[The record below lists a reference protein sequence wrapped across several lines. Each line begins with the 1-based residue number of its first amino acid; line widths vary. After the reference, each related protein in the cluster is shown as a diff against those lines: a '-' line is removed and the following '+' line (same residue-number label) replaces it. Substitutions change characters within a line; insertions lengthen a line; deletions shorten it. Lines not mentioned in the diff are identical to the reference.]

1 MQQYKQY
8 LEQVNQ
14 FLEQHTFNGKPSEL
28 YDPMNYMMQLGGK
41 RVRPV
46 LVLMGCELFGGDL
59 HKGLPVAMAVE
70 VFHNFT
76 LVHDDIMDKAPIRRG
91 KPTVHMQWNPDTA
104 ILAGDLMMIKS
115 MELFQHLDG
124 DTMKKCL
131 PLFMRTAAEVCEGQQ
146 LDMNFETAS
155 QVAVEEYLQMIE
167 LKTAVLL
174 ACSLQLGAYVAG
186 AAEEDAQHVYQFGK
200 HIGIA
205 FQLQDDILDAFG
217 DTAEVGK
224 QKGGDIIANKKTYL
238 LIKAL
243 EQAGEHEARELL
255 HWLNKKE
262 FDEAQKVQ
270 AVLSVF
276 EQLGVKQQAEGE
288 MQRHLQLAAT
298 HLKSISV
305 PEADRKSLLD
315 FSALLQQRAG

>member
-14 FLEQHTFNGKPSEL
+14 FLEQHTFNGNPAEL
-28 YDPMNYMMQLGGK
+28 YAPMNYMMQLGGK

-46 LVLMGCELFGGDL
+46 LVLMGCELFGGEMP
-59 HKGLPVAMAVE
+59 KALPVAMAVE

-91 KPTVHMQWNPDTA
+91 KPTVHVRWNPDTA

-115 MELFQHLDG
+115 MELFQHLDAV
-124 DTMKKCL
+124 TMKKCL

-146 LDMNFETAS
+146 LDMNFETAAH
-155 QVAVEEYLQMIE
+155 VTVEEYLHMIE

-186 AAEEDAQHVYQFGK
+186 APEEDAEHLYQFGK

-238 LIKAL
+238 LIKAM
-243 EQAGEHEARELL
+243 EQAGENELRELT
-255 HWLNKKE
+255 HWLGLNK
-262 FDEAQKVQ
+262 FNEAEKVQ
-270 AVLSVF
+270 CVLRVF
-276 EQLGVKQQAEGE
+276 EQLQVKQQAEDE
-288 MQRHLQLAAT
+288 MQRHLQLAVS
-298 HLKSISV
+298 HIDSISA
-305 PEADRKSLLD
+305 PESARKSLLD
-315 FSALLQQRAG
+315 FAAMLQQRAG